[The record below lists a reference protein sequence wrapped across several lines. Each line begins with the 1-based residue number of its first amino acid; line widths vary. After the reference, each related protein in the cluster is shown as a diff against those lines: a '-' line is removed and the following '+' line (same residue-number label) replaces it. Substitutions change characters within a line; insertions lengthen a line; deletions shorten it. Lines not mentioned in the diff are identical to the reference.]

1 MYYLPFPEEWW
12 SAGAESRPEDPDVSL
27 ALAVVD
33 RLRAV
38 RRLRGHRIEV
48 RAQNRVVILEGKVP
62 SDELKALAGE
72 HAWDTAGVFDV
83 CNRLAVPRRRLPAAG
98 NDATI

>member
-12 SAGAESRPEDPDVSL
+12 SPAADSGPVDPDVRL

-33 RLRAV
+33 TLRAV
-38 RRLRGHRIEV
+38 RRLRGCRIEV
-48 RAQNRVVILEGKVP
+48 RAQNRVVILEGRVP
-62 SDELKALAGE
+62 SDELRTLAGDQ
-72 HAWDTAGVFDV
+72 AWGTAGVFDV

-98 NDATI
+98 NDATT